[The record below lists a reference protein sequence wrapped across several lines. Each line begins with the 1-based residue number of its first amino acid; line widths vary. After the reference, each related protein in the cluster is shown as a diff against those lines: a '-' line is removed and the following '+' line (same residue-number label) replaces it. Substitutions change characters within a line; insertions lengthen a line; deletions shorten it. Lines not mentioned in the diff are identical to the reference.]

1 MCVCVCI
8 HIIHIIHIYNHINT
22 YNIIYTYIHII
33 HTYIYI
39 YIYKISQFSPKIAV
53 TADIF
58 KPGSNRGPG
67 VPCGC
72 YTSLLKSR
80 VTPPPTFFF
89 LPDINCSRVSRFVQ
103 HRVGRRQFTGAST
116 WNRFI
121 LVLLTHQC
129 LTPYEDLHTD
139 FRPALYS
146 FFRRISHNFELESR
160 SWTTVL
166 STLEWLFL
174 QLLLT
179 SPVTL
184 HCFSDFFFSYFL
196 VC

>member
-103 HRVGRRQFTGAST
+103 HRVGRRQVYRCEYVKQVYSRVAYSSVSYPV
-116 WNRFI
+116 R
-121 LVLLTHQC
+121 
-129 LTPYEDLHTD
+129 
-139 FRPALYS
+139 RPAH
-146 FFRRISHNFELESR
+146 R
-160 SWTTVL
+160 L
-166 STLEWLFL
+166 SPRPVFL
-174 QLLLT
+174 LQEDFTQL
-179 SPVTL
+179 
-184 HCFSDFFFSYFL
+184 
-196 VC
+196 